1 MGLVVRSLHSVQ
13 HMLQSSMDQG
23 QSVASFR
30 REVRAPREGALI
42 THAALITAPYV
53 AQCMGA

>member
-30 REVRAPREGALI
+30 REVTTLSHPATSP
-42 THAALITAPYV
+42 
-53 AQCMGA
+53 